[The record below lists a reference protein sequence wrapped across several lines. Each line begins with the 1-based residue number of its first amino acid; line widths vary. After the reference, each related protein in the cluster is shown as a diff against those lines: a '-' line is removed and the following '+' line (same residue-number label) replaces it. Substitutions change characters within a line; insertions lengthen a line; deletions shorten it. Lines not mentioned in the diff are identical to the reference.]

1 MGDEARDFLS
11 SVSVHFCQTTYHHF
25 PEDSKVSGLMVFEN
39 MVLRKMFE
47 LKREVVIKGKKNPEG
62 DLIKK
67 DVVAR
72 TSKEKNSF
80 KIVVRK
86 TEWI

>member
-1 MGDEARDFLS
+1 
-11 SVSVHFCQTTYHHF
+11 
-25 PEDSKVSGLMVFEN
+25 
-39 MVLRKMFE
+39 MVLRKMFG
-47 LKREVVIKGKKNPEG
+47 LKREVVIRGKKNPEG

-67 DVVAR
+67 DVVDR